1 MPVNDQGQFIP
12 DQAELT
18 EIYSAAIDSV
28 AYIEG
33 GKPQGMSEDEWTL
46 GVKRNTA
53 HLSFVTGAYDLS
65 GFDVSRIEA
74 ALGA

>member
-12 DQAELT
+12 DQAELN
-18 EIYSAAIDSV
+18 EIYRAALDSV
-28 AYIEG
+28 SYIEG
-33 GKPQGMSEDEWTL
+33 GKPQGMSEEEWKL
-46 GVKRNTA
+46 GIKRNKA
-53 HLSFVTGAYDLS
+53 HLSFVASAYDLS